1 MIVQWR
7 RSPLMALDTPSPAPG
22 GAAPRTILGEMPS
35 KDASPSALDEPGIPD
50 GEAAIP
56 SAPATQ
62 FDAAVRR
69 LSDERVPDPQAAVA
83 RFNSAF

>member
-1 MIVQWR
+1 
-7 RSPLMALDTPSPAPG
+7 
-22 GAAPRTILGEMPS
+22 MPS
-35 KDASPSALDEPGIPD
+35 KDALPSALDEPGIPD